1 MCAVTHVRAQ
11 TQLLHADGP
20 LPAFE
25 VVSIKPAQPLPPRP
39 SPPPGEQI
47 IHQQVMRIA
56 PGRGGAQRTD
66 HVQMILNA
74 QDLIA
79 SAYDVPFGF
88 EGRRVIGG
96 PDWMRSERYQIN
108 AKIDDSQFAAM
119 QKLAPYDQRT
129 QLKLMQEALLAD
141 RFKLKVHFETREMP
155 AFELVVAKGGP
166 KLAPATPGE
175 RTQLGMLND
184 TLTATNATLDQ
195 WIHSPFMGGRNVINR
210 TGLDGAY
217 DFSLKWSNRT
227 DAADPQDASTSAPS
241 LFTAVQEQL
250 GLKLVPT
257 KAPIEVIVIDH
268 IEQPSEN

>member
-1 MCAVTHVRAQ
+1 MTHAGAQ
-11 TQLLHADGP
+11 TQLLQVDGP

-25 VVSIKPAQPLPPRP
+25 VVSIKPAQPPPPRP

-66 HVQMILNA
+66 RVQMILNA

-88 EGRRVIGG
+88 ERRRAIGG
-96 PDWMRSERYQIN
+96 PDWTRSERYQID

-119 QKLAPYDQRT
+119 QKLSPYDQRT
-129 QLKLMQEALLAD
+129 QVKLMQQALLAD

-166 KLAPATPGE
+166 RLTPASPGG

-195 WIHSPFMGGRNVINR
+195 WIHSPFIGGRNVINH

-217 DFSLKWSNRT
+217 DFSLNWSNTT
-227 DAADPQDASTSAPS
+227 DAADPQDGAPGEPT

-257 KAPIEVIVIDH
+257 KAPVEVIVIDH

>member
-1 MCAVTHVRAQ
+1 M
-11 TQLLHADGP
+11 LHADGP
-20 LPAFE
+20 LPSFE
-25 VVSIKPAQPLPPRP
+25 VVSIKLFQPKPMPM
-39 SPPPGEQI
+39 PPPGEQI
-47 IHQQVMRIA
+47 IHQQVMRIG
-56 PGRGGAQRTD
+56 PERGGAQKTD
-66 HVQMILNA
+66 RVQMILNL
-74 QDLIA
+74 QELIA

-88 EGRRVIGG
+88 EGRRIIGG
-96 PDWMRSERYQIN
+96 PDWMRSQRYQID

-129 QLKLMQEALLAD
+129 QVKLMQQALLAD

-166 KLAPATPGE
+166 KLTPAATPGE

-184 TLTATNATLDQ
+184 TFTATNATLDQ

-227 DAADPQDASTSAPS
+227 DAADPQDGAPGEPT

-257 KAPIEVIVIDH
+257 KAPVEVIVVDH